1 MMSAYEKDF
10 FKKNDQKNRSEDGI
24 IDFTQNTLKK
34 VSFERSKKILTE
46 SGLNPTDDEVRSI
59 VDFAHHL
66 ADLIIKNYILK

>member
-1 MMSAYEKDF
+1 M
-10 FKKNDQKNRSEDGI
+10 KKISSQKSDRKNESQDRI
-24 IDFTQNTLKK
+24 IDFSQNTLKK

-59 VDFAHHL
+59 MDFAHQL